1 MKNLKD
7 LFIKSD
13 DEEEEKTP
21 EKQPSFPINDS
32 VSTPNVP
39 QAKSNNPYLAEI
51 IEIYEKG
58 IESMNMPGYDF
69 YDFYVAVKAAGAH
82 NDTVYKM
89 AFQMGKTMDSN
100 VTAEKLANDAEYY
113 LSKINEVYQRYS
125 DQGKQKLESL
135 ASQSRTESAN
145 LSGEANQIEAE
156 ISKLKQQIQSLDRK
170 LAETKGALSKV
181 DEKYKPQQD
190 VIQQKLKAN
199 DNAMEISVQK
209 INNIKDGIVKFL
221 K

>member
-156 ISKLKQQIQSLDRK
+156 ISKLKQQIQLLDRK

-199 DNAMEISVQK
+199 DSAMEISVQK